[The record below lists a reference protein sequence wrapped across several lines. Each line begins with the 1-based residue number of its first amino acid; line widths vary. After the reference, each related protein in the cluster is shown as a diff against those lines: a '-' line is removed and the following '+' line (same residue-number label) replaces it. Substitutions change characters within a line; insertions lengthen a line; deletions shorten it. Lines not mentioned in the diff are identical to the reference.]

1 MSAGHGDS
9 RGGERSGEIWAFP
22 YDAPRVETVQPRGNE
37 TPDPQNDTYYHA
49 HIMAKTRITVT
60 VEQDLVSQARSLG
73 VSLSAACE
81 RGLAEVT
88 EIAVARAELARQV
101 AEFEANGGI
110 YDDRELARARRVLA
124 EVDAPHQVNRI
135 AG

>member
-1 MSAGHGDS
+1 MHTM
-9 RGGERSGEIWAFP
+9 P
-22 YDAPRVETVQPRGNE
+22 
-37 TPDPQNDTYYHA
+37 
-49 HIMAKTRITVT
+49 KTRITVT
-60 VEQDLVSQARSLG
+60 VDHELVTQARSLG

-88 EIAVARAELARQV
+88 EMAVARAELARQV

-110 YDDRELARARRVLA
+110 YDDKKLARARRVLA